1 MNKKSVKQNNKLT
14 NRRSLYVII
23 KDHQL
28 VVVLVTLI
36 IFVLSIYY
44 INPYGQE
51 YAIINKDGYIS
62 HQTKAFVK
70 YGLFV
75 EKKEIDEGYG
85 KNPIYILSFK
95 NEPSYFEISIRKALL
110 REIDQIG
117 ANKYMLKIY
126 RTGGFGGNYLVD
138 SDFRIQA
145 Y

>member
-1 MNKKSVKQNNKLT
+1 MSSKKNNIPP
-14 NRRSLYVII
+14 NRRSLYVVI

-36 IFVLSIYY
+36 IFILSIYY

-51 YAIINKDGYIS
+51 YAIINKDGKIA
-62 HQTKAFVK
+62 HQTKAFAK

-75 EKKEIDEGYG
+75 EKKEINEGYG
-85 KNPIYILSFK
+85 VRPIYILSFK

-110 REIDQIG
+110 REINQIG

-126 RTGGFGGNYLVD
+126 QTGGFGGDYLVD